1 MGKLSACSD
10 GSYSEGKAAQGWVV
24 ATSSGSVVLKGSG
37 PTDGHPNLLSAF
49 RAEISGLLAL
59 LYIIQKKCLF
69 YQITDGSI
77 DLFCDN
83 KGAIAK
89 VFHRQQQGIT
99 PYLST
104 DHDLINSCHQLLLMI
119 PLKIAGK
126 WVKGHYSGTKK
137 WLEHHLSQT
146 ADNLATHHNDHSGPT
161 LQTIKLPIPLPN
173 Y

>member
-1 MGKLSACSD
+1 VKGSESERFREAIQMGKLSACSD
-10 GSYSEGKAAQGWVV
+10 GSYSEGKATQGWVV

-89 VFHRQQQGIT
+89 VFHLQQQGST

-104 DHDLINSCHQLLLMI
+104 DHNLINSCHQLLLMI
-119 PLKIAGK
+119 LLTIAVK
-126 WVKGHYSGTKK
+126 WVKGHYSGTNK
-137 WLEHHLSQT
+137 
-146 ADNLATHHNDHSGPT
+146 
-161 LQTIKLPIPLPN
+161 
-173 Y
+173 